1 MPTSGTTVFNLD
13 IYEIIE
19 EAYEMVGIEM
29 RSGYEM
35 RTARRSLNLMMREWG
50 NRGINFWTIRESVIA
65 VAADATTVT
74 LPTDCIDVLDAA
86 WRVGTG
92 LEQNDRIMTR
102 MSVVDYAQMANK
114 NQPGEPT
121 QFWVQRIAAPIA
133 YIWPIPVDSGSFVFW
148 GLRSIQ
154 DVGSYG
160 NTMDVPARFLP
171 AMTSGLAY
179 YLALK
184 TSGAEQKAAFLKG
197 EYDRQFM
204 LAEEED
210 RERTPFKLVPDMTGY
225 DS

>member
-1 MPTSGTTVFNLD
+1 MATSGTTTFNLD
-13 IYEIIE
+13 IFECIE

-50 NRGINFWTIRESVIA
+50 NRGVNFWTIRETE
-65 VAADATTVT
+65 VAASAGDTTLS

-92 LEQNDRIMTR
+92 LNQNDRIMTR
-102 MSVVDYAQMANK
+102 MSMVDYAQMANK

-121 QFWVQRIAAPIA
+121 QFWVQRVVPPVVT
-133 YIWPIPVDSGSFVFW
+133 IWPVPVSSGTFVFW

-154 DVGSYG
+154 DVGAYG
-160 NTMDVPARFLP
+160 NTMDLPQRFLP

-184 TSGAEQKAAFLKG
+184 TPGAEQKAAFLKG
-197 EYDRQFM
+197 EYDRQFT

-210 RERTPFKLVPDMTGY
+210 RERTPFKMVPDMTGY
-225 DS
+225 G